1 MISGGTNVD
10 EGQSIVYDPAV
21 DERTP
26 AELLGLYDVV
36 DKRSIETPERVR
48 AACKYR
54 PDPSVI
60 MTNQIVAGFMVD
72 SYRMLLDG
80 QRPTSIFYD
89 SKNDVR
95 I

>member
-1 MISGGTNVD
+1 M
-10 EGQSIVYDPAV
+10 YDPAV

-36 DKRSIETPERVR
+36 DRRTIETPERVR

-60 MTNQIVAGFMVD
+60 MTNQIIAGFMVD
-72 SYRMLLDG
+72 SYRMLLAG
-80 QRPTSIFYD
+80 QDPSSIFYD
-89 SKNDVR
+89 AKSDER
-95 I
+95 F